1 MLTRALAAA
10 LGTCVLASSSLLEAR
25 EIKLHVEGDRQTGI
39 KMAEQ
44 LNKHG
49 KDKDLQFLLAD
60 QDFEFRVAVYTE
72 GMSTADV
79 LFGGGADS
87 SAVVLSPQCEML
99 FVVTRSGRM
108 TESGALNA
116 VTNALVTAAI
126 AFGAA
131 SIAFAIFLILELG
144 EPYTGLFR
152 VQPAALEQTI
162 QYIDK

>member
-1 MLTRALAAA
+1 MRQQ
-10 LGTCVLASSSLLEAR
+10 VLAVGVAACLLASPGAVLAK
-25 EIKLHVEGDRQTGI
+25 EIKIKVEGDKQTGI

-49 KDKDLQFLLAD
+49 KDKDLQFTLAD
-60 QDFEFRVAVYTE
+60 ENFEFRVAVYTE
-72 GMSTADV
+72 GVTTNDV

-116 VTNALVTAAI
+116 VTKELAKKFKSYLSVTAPK
-126 AFGAA
+126 
-131 SIAFAIFLILELG
+131 S
-144 EPYTGLFR
+144 
-152 VQPAALEQTI
+152 
-162 QYIDK
+162 